1 MSVLAR
7 LQREGVRRGLFGTS
21 RAWTAIAVGSFTL
34 RQLKKLAKRD
44 AEVVHCQELKPG
56 ESILISHTTDTH
68 G

>member
-7 LQREGVRRGLFGTS
+7 LQRVGVRRGVFGTS
-21 RAWTAIAVGSFTL
+21 RAWTVVAVGTFTL
-34 RQLKKLAKRD
+34 RQLGKLAKRD
-44 AEVVHCQELKPG
+44 PEVVHRQELKPG

>member
-7 LQREGVRRGLFGTS
+7 LQRVGVRRGLFGTS

-34 RQLKKLAKRD
+34 RRLKKLAKR
-44 AEVVHCQELKPG
+44 EPQIVYCQELKPG